1 MRQLLGTR
9 GGRGVTRGRE
19 GLIGDGGEDRAV
31 VLGVL
36 LLLLLLLLAAS
47 GGRHRG
53 LGGEFR
59 VQIFVKVGLAVG
71 EVGLG
76 RRALLGGMPQADVD
90 LDVGLVYLVE

>member
-1 MRQLLGTR
+1 MRQLLSTR

-19 GLIGDGGEDRAV
+19 GPIGDGSEDRAV
-31 VLGVL
+31 VLGAL
-36 LLLLLLLLAAS
+36 LLLLLLLTAS

-59 VQIFVKVGLAVG
+59 VQIAKFVKVGLAVG

-76 RRALLGGMPQADVD
+76 RRALLGGMPLADVD
-90 LDVGLVYLVE
+90 

>member
-1 MRQLLGTR
+1 MRQLLSTR

-19 GLIGDGGEDRAV
+19 GLIGDSSEDRAV
-31 VLGVL
+31 VLGD
-36 LLLLLLLLAAS
+36 LLLLLLLAAS

-53 LGGEFR
+53 LGCEFR
-59 VQIFVKVGLAVG
+59 VQIAKFVKVGLAVG

-90 LDVGLVYLVE
+90 

>member
-1 MRQLLGTR
+1 MRQLLSTR

-19 GLIGDGGEDRAV
+19 GLIGDGSEDRAV
-31 VLGVL
+31 VLGDL
-36 LLLLLLLLAAS
+36 LLLFLAAS

-59 VQIFVKVGLAVG
+59 VQIAKFVKVGLAVG

-90 LDVGLVYLVE
+90 

>member
-1 MRQLLGTR
+1 MRQLLSTR

-59 VQIFVKVGLAVG
+59 VQIAKFVKVGLAVG

-90 LDVGLVYLVE
+90 